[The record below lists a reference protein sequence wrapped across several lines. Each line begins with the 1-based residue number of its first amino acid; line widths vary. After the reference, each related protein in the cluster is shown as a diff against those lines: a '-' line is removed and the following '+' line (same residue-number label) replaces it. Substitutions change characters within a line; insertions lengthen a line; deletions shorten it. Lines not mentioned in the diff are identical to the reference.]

1 MVSLCAFSLGS
12 KMFLFNLPL
21 SFLKR
26 CSNFFF
32 SFLKT
37 DLSRAADWL
46 QGLAD
51 QEGNSAV
58 NSDLCPAC
66 EQMRA
71 CKVFIYRYIS

>member
-1 MVSLCAFSLGS
+1 
-12 KMFLFNLPL
+12 MFLFNLPL